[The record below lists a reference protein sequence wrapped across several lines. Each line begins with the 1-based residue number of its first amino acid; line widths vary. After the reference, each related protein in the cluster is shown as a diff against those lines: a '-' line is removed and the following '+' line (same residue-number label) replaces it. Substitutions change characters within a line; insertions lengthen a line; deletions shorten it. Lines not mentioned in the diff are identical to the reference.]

1 MLLFDKENTWMK
13 KGRNQFDVEMG
24 TNDGAKVWKLVE
36 TFSLVKISEICNK
49 NKMGLYRN
57 GCLSTFR
64 NKSGS
69 ELETIKK
76 LENIIWRI
84 WLRNNSRE

>member
-13 KGRNQFDVEMG
+13 KGRNLFDVEMG
-24 TNDGAKVWKLVE
+24 TNDGAKVWKLVQ
-36 TFSLVKISEICNK
+36 TISVVKINEICNK
-49 NKMGLYRN
+49 NKIVLYKN

-64 NKSGS
+64 NKSRS

-76 LENIIWRI
+76 ISNII
-84 WLRNNSRE
+84 